1 MRWQGE
7 NGKYEMGEDGKYEMG
22 EGELGSIETER
33 NERERDQYSLG
44 ELEVLVGRGVVY
56 RCHKAINLFL
66 FLSLV

>member
-1 MRWQGE
+1 VPGREGMSGKGGSTTLGE
-7 NGKYEMGEDGKYEMG
+7 VEV
-22 EGELGSIETER
+22 GSAGTGR
-33 NERERDQYSLG
+33 NEWERELYSLGEG